1 MWGMAL
7 MIRIVI
13 KIPQA
18 KMYGVFTL
26 CQALG
31 YIFHMDY
38 LV

>member
-1 MWGMAL
+1 M
-7 MIRIVI
+7 VKTVK

-31 YIFHMDY
+31 YVFYMDY
-38 LV
+38 FV